1 MEMRSESTA
10 KIARF
15 LIVAFILGYAICP
28 DLLPGPIDD
37 IIVMLVGVAFQKR
50 ITVAGEEY

>member
-1 MEMRSESTA
+1 MEMRSEATA

-15 LIVAFILGYAICP
+15 LIVAFIIGYAICP

-37 IIVMLVGVAFQKR
+37 IIVILAGLAVQKR
-50 ITVAGEEY
+50 ITVEE